1 MTTLANPFTLAL
13 AAPPLARSIAE
24 GMRHVA
30 DYVAQAATA
39 GAALVCFPEA
49 YVPGMRGLDFD
60 VEAHD
65 AAGLAAALEVARA
78 LARQHRIAVVLPM
91 EWPSKEGGLHIL
103 AWVIGPDG
111 EVMGAQTKNQLDP
124 DEDATYTPG
133 DTRQVF
139 ELGGLRFGIVIC
151 HEGWRYPE
159 TVRWAA
165 ARGAQ
170 LVLHP
175 HFGGSDF
182 AGEAL
187 REWGAPDG
195 PIYEKAMQC
204 RAAEN
209 SIWFASVN
217 VGLRYS
223 VSGSAVI
230 SPEGCCVAHLG
241 HEGPGLLVTTIDLA
255 AASGRLARR
264 YAPQRYRETGGAA

>member
-1 MTTLANPFTLAL
+1 VTATAAAFTLAL

-30 DYVAQAATA
+30 DYVGRAAEA

-65 AAGLAAALEVARA
+65 PQGLAAALAQARA
-78 LARQHRIAVVLPM
+78 LAREHRIAIVLPM
-91 EWPSKEGGLHIL
+91 EWPGDAGLLNL
-103 AWVIGPDG
+103 AWVIGSDG
-111 EVMGAQTKNQLDP
+111 EVLGAQTKNQLDP
-124 DEDATYTPG
+124 DEDATYVPG
-133 DTRQVF
+133 DTRHLF
-139 ELGGLRFGIVIC
+139 ELAGVRFGIVIC

-165 ARGAQ
+165 VRGAQ

-182 AGEAL
+182 SGEAL
-187 REWGAPDG
+187 REWGAADG

-209 SIWFASVN
+209 TVWFASVN

-230 SPEGCCVAHLG
+230 SPAGRCVGHLG
-241 HEGPGLLVTTIDLA
+241 HEAPGLLVATIDLTEA
-255 AASGRLARR
+255 TGRLARR
-264 YAPQRYRETGGAA
+264 FAPLRYRDAGEAA

>member
-1 MTTLANPFTLAL
+1 MTAIAAPFTLAL

-24 GMRHVA
+24 GMHHVA
-30 DYVAQAATA
+30 DYVARAAAA

-65 AAGLAAALEVARA
+65 AAGLAAALEQARA
-78 LARQHRIAVVLPM
+78 LARQHRIAIVLPM
-91 EWPSKEGGLHIL
+91 EWPGEADGLLNL
-103 AWVIGPDG
+103 AWVIGPEG
-111 EVMGAQTKNQLDP
+111 EVLGAQTKNQLDP

-133 DTRQVF
+133 DTRHVF
-139 ELGGLRFGIVIC
+139 ALGGLRFGIVIC

-175 HFGGSDF
+175 HFGGSNYS
-182 AGEAL
+182 GEAAG
-187 REWGAPDG
+187 EWGAADG

-209 SIWFASVN
+209 TVWFASVN
-217 VGLRYS
+217 VGLRHS

-230 SPEGCCVAHLG
+230 SPAGRCVAHLG
-241 HEGPGLLVTTIDLA
+241 HEGPGLLVKTIDPA
-255 AASGRLARR
+255 EATGHLARR
-264 YAPQRYRETGGAA
+264 FAPSRYREAGGAA

>member
-1 MTTLANPFTLAL
+1 MQ
-13 AAPPLARSIAE
+13 
-24 GMRHVA
+24 HVA
-30 DYVAQAATA
+30 DYVVRAAKA

-49 YVPGMRGLDFD
+49 YVPGMRSLDFD
-60 VEAHD
+60 VAPHD
-65 AAGLAAALEVARA
+65 PAGLAAALTQVRA
-78 LARQHRIAVVLPM
+78 LARQHRIAIVLPM
-91 EWPSKEGGLHIL
+91 EWPDEGGGLLNL

-111 EVMGAQTKNQLDP
+111 ELLGAQTKNQLDP
-124 DEDATYTPG
+124 DEDSTYTPG
-133 DTRQVF
+133 DKRHVF
-139 ELGGLRFGIVIC
+139 ELDGLRFGIVIC

-165 ARGAQ
+165 VRGAQ

-182 AGEAL
+182 SGEAL
-187 REWGAPDG
+187 REWGAADG

-209 SIWFASVN
+209 TVWFASVN

-223 VSGSAVI
+223 LSGSAVI
-230 SPEGCCVAHLG
+230 SPAGRCVAHLG

-255 AASGRLARR
+255 EASGRLARR
-264 YAPQRYRETGGAA
+264 YAPQRYRDDGCAA

>member
-1 MTTLANPFTLAL
+1 MTTAPNFLSLAL

-30 DYVAQAATA
+30 DYTARAADA

-49 YVPGMRGLDFD
+49 YVPGMRGLDFE

-65 AAGLAAALEVARA
+65 PAALAVA
-78 LARQHRIAVVLPM
+78 LASAQTLARKHRVGLVLPM
-91 EWPSKEGGLHIL
+91 EWPAGNGGILNL
-103 AWVIGPDG
+103 AWVIAPDG
-111 EVMGAQTKNQLDP
+111 TLLGAQTKNQLDP
-124 DEDATYTPG
+124 DEDAIYQPG
-133 DTRQVF
+133 DARQVF
-139 ELGGLRFGIVIC
+139 ELAGARIGIVIC

-175 HFGGSDF
+175 HFCGSDF
-182 AGEAL
+182 SGERP
-187 REWGAPDG
+187 REWGAADG

-209 SIWFASVN
+209 TVWFASVN
-217 VGLRYS
+217 VGLRHS
-223 VSGSAVI
+223 CAGSAVI
-230 SPEGCCVAHLG
+230 SPLGNCVAHLG
-241 HEGPGLLVTTIDLA
+241 HDGPGLLVTRIDLA
-255 AASGRLARR
+255 AATGKLARR
-264 YAPQRYRETGGAA
+264 YAPQRYREAGVGA

>member
-1 MTTLANPFTLAL
+1 MSAATEPFTVAL

-24 GMRHVA
+24 GMHHVA
-30 DYVAQAATA
+30 DYVARAAAA

-49 YVPGMRGLDFD
+49 YVPGMRGLDFE

-65 AAGLAAALEVARA
+65 PGGLSEALAQARA
-78 LARQHRIAVVLPM
+78 LASAHRVALVLPM
-91 EWPSKEGGLHIL
+91 EWPDASGGLLNL

-111 EVMGAQTKNQLDP
+111 TVLGSQTKNQLDP
-124 DEDATYTPG
+124 GEDATYTPG
-133 DTRQVF
+133 DTRNVF
-139 ELGGLRFGIVIC
+139 DLDGVRIGIVIC

-165 ARGAQ
+165 MRGAQ

-182 AGEAL
+182 SGEAL
-187 REWGAPDG
+187 REWGAADG

-209 SIWFASVN
+209 TVWFASVN
-217 VGLRYS
+217 VGLRHS

-230 SPEGCCVAHLG
+230 APDGLCVAHLG
-241 HEGPGLLVTTIDLA
+241 HDGPGLLVTTIDLA
-255 AASGRLARR
+255 AATGGLARR
-264 YAPQRYRETGGAA
+264 YAPTRYRDAGDAA